1 MSKLGIIVTRA
12 SAGLQELY
20 SRNREGWE
28 KYTASDI
35 RARLGAIK
43 GFSEGT
49 GIVTFMRFV
58 QPGAAFTVCKSI
70 PGRGGDFTSATLFV
84 PSGCDVTGR
93 RLAGIIAAL
102 EDCIRAPYLDTASLE
117 ELFARDYPDKPFPS
131 PILSAGTSSACRY
144 YGDGTGHTL
153 EELLDEPFQREYERF
168 AGVFLIDKS
177 SGLEASP
184 SLADLTRKPLESMK
198 GKVRISYRDFKV
210 IDSATRGSLDG
221 FRLFLNGVEV
231 PAGSSAT
238 VPEQSAANVVVRVSC
253 PGYLTY
259 EKGRRISRPMEVMLV
274 RREEPSRQS
283 EAPKVQDRPS
293 LTGLLLGRR
302 ALPFLS
308 AFAGLVLG
316 FFIGMW
322 VYKPHDAAGQENP
335 PVEEEG
341 LVTGQPADSAALDS
355 LAVEAAGVLPEEVV
369 SEPSRPATRPSGRPR
384 PGRADGRK
392 PSSTVPP
399 QETVQAPPQ
408 QETTED

>member
-1 MSKLGIIVTRA
+1 
-12 SAGLQELY
+12 
-20 SRNREGWE
+20 
-28 KYTASDI
+28 
-35 RARLGAIK
+35 
-43 GFSEGT
+43 
-49 GIVTFMRFV
+49 
-58 QPGAAFTVCKSI
+58 
-70 PGRGGDFTSATLFV
+70 
-84 PSGCDVTGR
+84 
-93 RLAGIIAAL
+93 
-102 EDCIRAPYLDTASLE
+102 
-117 ELFARDYPDKPFPS
+117 
-131 PILSAGTSSACRY
+131 
-144 YGDGTGHTL
+144 
-153 EELLDEPFQREYERF
+153 
-168 AGVFLIDKS
+168 
-177 SGLEASP
+177 
-184 SLADLTRKPLESMK
+184 MK
-198 GKVRISYRDFKV
+198 GKVRMSYRDFKV

-293 LTGLLLGRR
+293 FLTGLLLGRR

-369 SEPSRPATRPSGRPR
+369 SEPSRPATRPAGRQR

-399 QETVQAPPQ
+399 QETVQAPPR